1 MKLLAFSALAVACCS
16 AFACPPEHPNCAL
29 TSNGL
34 QPAALINVAAPCPP
48 DRPECTLTVN
58 GLAPAVLATPQ
69 AKTSDTTVLRNTLKQ
84 LGTMSL
90 EEAVKH

>member
-1 MKLLAFSALAVACCS
+1 MKLLAFSALAVACGS
-16 AFACPPEHPNCAL
+16 AFACPPGYPECTMTA
-29 TSNGL
+29 NGL
-34 QPAALINVAAPCPP
+34 QPGALVNVTAPCPP
-48 DRPECTLTVN
+48 DRPECTVTVN